1 MNPDKIQLD
10 SIDRMFQYESQ
21 ARIIDQLDHD
31 EAINAAK
38 SYLKLY
44 IKQQEV
50 LQNLGLPE
58 DLTDP
63 DDSATI

>member
-21 ARIIDQLDHD
+21 ARIIDQLDRD
-31 EAINAAK
+31 EAINMAK

-50 LQNLGLPE
+50 LQNLGMPK

-63 DDSATI
+63 GESATI

>member
-1 MNPDKIQLD
+1 
-10 SIDRMFQYESQ
+10 MFQYESQ

-58 DLTDP
+58 DLTDS

>member
-1 MNPDKIQLD
+1 MNPDKIILD

-21 ARIIDQLDHD
+21 ARIIEQLSHE
-31 EAINAAK
+31 EAINMAK

-50 LQNLGLPE
+50 LENLGLPK
-58 DLTDP
+58 DLTD
-63 DDSATI
+63 

>member
-1 MNPDKIQLD
+1 MSPDDIKLD

-21 ARIIDQLDHD
+21 ARIIEQLNHD
-31 EAINAAK
+31 EAINMAK

-50 LQNLGLPE
+50 LQSLGLPE
-58 DLTDP
+58 DLTD
-63 DDSATI
+63 

>member
-1 MNPDKIQLD
+1 MNPDKITLD

-21 ARIIDQLDHD
+21 ARIIEELSRE
-31 EAINAAK
+31 EAINMAK

-50 LQNLGLPE
+50 LENLGLSK
-58 DLTDP
+58 DLTD
-63 DDSATI
+63 

>member
-58 DLTDP
+58 DLTDS